1 MTPSGRIK
9 ELLSCHHRVL
19 RISAAEVCCRA
30 ASFAP
35 LDRGGAS
42 VYLFGLTVNLILYF
56 TIGENFVVVAFF
68 NHALMWLLI
77 AALPATVGCLLV
89 FRCRSDR

>member
-1 MTPSGRIK
+1 MSSPSSQDLPRK
-9 ELLSCHHRVL
+9 
-19 RISAAEVCCRA
+19 SAAAQRRLLRWIGW
-30 ASFAP
+30 AS
-35 LDRGGAS
+35 S
-42 VYLFGLTVNLILYF
+42 VYLFGLTVYLILYF